1 MLQQRSLSRRQV
13 LQYTGITA
21 SSTLLAECSNQS
33 DGSDDGNEN
42 GNETAPDGGSANET
56 GENESE
62 PNNESSNETN
72 NGGNESNE
80 SGSNTAEWQDV
91 GEIVLDG
98 YTEAWEGHNILGN
111 TDVLT
116 LEDDANKA
124 SKIQSKAGLLEDILV
139 YDMHNAV
146 RIDYTPSLGDWKTAW
161 DYIHFGRFLETK
173 NETAIHLGRLRLGA
187 RCPASARSD
196 PACRLCRQAQ

>member
-56 GENESE
+56 GE
-62 PNNESSNETN
+62 
-72 NGGNESNE
+72 NE

>member
-21 SSTLLAECSNQS
+21 SSTLLAGCSNQG

-42 GNETAPDGGSANET
+42 GNGTAPDGSSANED

-91 GEIVLDG
+91 DEIVLDG
-98 YTEAWEGHNILGN
+98 YTEGWEGVEPEPIAGEQNPTVTLIEGQEYDFTWENADGQPHNIAIWDSNDEAVVEATDLIDSEGETQTLTVEASEEMAAYVCEVHPQTMIANIQIESGN
-111 TDVLT
+111 
-116 LEDDANKA
+116 
-124 SKIQSKAGLLEDILV
+124 S
-139 YDMHNAV
+139 
-146 RIDYTPSLGDWKTAW
+146 
-161 DYIHFGRFLETK
+161 
-173 NETAIHLGRLRLGA
+173 
-187 RCPASARSD
+187 
-196 PACRLCRQAQ
+196 